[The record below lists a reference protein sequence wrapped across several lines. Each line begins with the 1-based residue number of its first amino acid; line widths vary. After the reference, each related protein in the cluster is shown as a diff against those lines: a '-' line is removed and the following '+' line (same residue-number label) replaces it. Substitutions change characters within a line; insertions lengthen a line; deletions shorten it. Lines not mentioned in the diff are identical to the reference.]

1 MLCEQVNCTS
11 DLPNSL
17 EGDPRV
23 AYFRFEAWRGGIAF
37 SMILHA
43 AWCLMLW
50 CLRVSC
56 SF

>member
-37 SMILHA
+37 FMILHA